1 MLTLLDLISNIHGC
15 SSIRQGVAR
24 LLGSFSRL
32 SHPVSMADRMVKI
45 WQDLPALDEVLEVLT
60 PSNILSVRGAYFI
73 LQLGNG
79 L

>member
-1 MLTLLDLISNIHGC
+1 MFEHPPG
-15 SSIRQGVAR
+15 R
-24 LLGSFSRL
+24 GS
-32 SHPVSMADRMVKI
+32 PVGFLFKTVTSCQYGYMVKT